1 MLALFML
8 SLSLRKV
15 ADKFVFI
22 GNNSENL
29 FGKSDFANFLLDLI
43 KPPFQ
48 SLRVGDKFKQK

>member
-1 MLALFML
+1 
-8 SLSLRKV
+8 V